1 MHIVAIIL
9 YHIFISL
16 AKQYK
21 KTTLICFYFSY
32 NVSVLSLLIPG
43 RLFRLFID
51 GLLNVCHGVGL
62 FMFSLLHY
70 Q

>member
-21 KTTLICFYFSY
+21 KDHLNMFLFF
-32 NVSVLSLLIPG
+32 LLCVCVIFIN

-51 GLLNVCHGVGL
+51 GLLNVCHGVCL
-62 FMFSLLHY
+62 FVFSFLHCY
-70 Q
+70 NE